1 VFVLCPT
8 EQARD
13 ERNHQKGKEDEEQDL
28 RDTGRGTSDA
38 AKAKK
43 TGNECDY
50 EKDDSII
57 KHFRTPSVDGRK
69 TTALQKSSAPMTDT
83 TTRRVKADRS
93 IVPVIFS
100 GTNFELRRFHAI
112 ARLRGT

>member
-1 VFVLCPT
+1 MFALCPT
-8 EQARD
+8 EQARN
-13 ERNHQKGKEDEEQDL
+13 ERKHQKGKEDKEQNL
-28 RDTGRGTSDA
+28 RDTGRGTGDA

-50 EKDDSII
+50 EKDDSVI

-69 TTALQKSSAPMTDT
+69 TKALEKSSAPMTNT
-83 TTRRVKADRS
+83 TTRRVEADWS
-93 IVPVIFS
+93 IAPVIFS